1 MRLPDATGLAS
12 CSQVTFRSQ
21 TSGVVFNIAGVLE
34 VFSPALPWPN
44 VLPGS
49 NAPFVRLSTIFA
61 GRVSF
66 LFFESARVIRA
77 VLMRSSNRLPLG

>member
-1 MRLPDATGLAS
+1 MPRVSPLL
-12 CSQVTFRSQ
+12 SQIAFRSQ
-21 TSGVVFNIAGVLE
+21 ASGVVCNIAGVPE

-61 GRVSF
+61 GR
-66 LFFESARVIRA
+66 LFFIYESARVIRA